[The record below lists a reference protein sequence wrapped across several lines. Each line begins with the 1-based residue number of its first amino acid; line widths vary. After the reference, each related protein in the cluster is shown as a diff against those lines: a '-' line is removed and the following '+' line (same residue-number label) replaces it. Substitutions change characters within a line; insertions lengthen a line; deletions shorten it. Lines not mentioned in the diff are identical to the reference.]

1 MSAVSAGLEARGR
14 AHVSPGAIALTF
26 DDGPDPIWT
35 PRVLDE
41 LKREE
46 ATATFFV
53 EAPRALA
60 SPGLIAAMT
69 AAGHEVGLHCV
80 HHVRHSEREEDE
92 VRAEVEVGLAML
104 ASLGVRP
111 TAWRA
116 PWGDVTELTRRLAGE
131 HGLQLWGW
139 SFDSHDWRG
148 DGCGKMLGALRAA
161 GGLEGGTVALMHDG
175 LGPGARR
182 RDCAE
187 TVGLTRELL
196 GAARAAGLRPA
207 PLSAQRAVSR

>member
-1 MSAVSAGLEARGR
+1 MS
-14 AHVSPGAIALTF
+14 AIALTF
-26 DDGPDPIWT
+26 DDGPDPVWT

-46 ATATFFV
+46 AVATFFV

-60 SPGLIAAMT
+60 NPGVIEAMT
-69 AAGHEVGLHCV
+69 KAGHEVGFHCV

-92 VRAEVEVGLAML
+92 IRAEVEVGLAML

-111 TAWRA
+111 AAWRA
-116 PWGDVTELTRRLAGE
+116 PWGDVTEPTRRLAGE
-131 HGLQLWGW
+131 HGLELWGW

-148 DGCGKMLGALRAA
+148 DSREQMLGALDAA
-161 GGLEGGTVALMHDG
+161 GGLEDGTVALMHDAV
-175 LGPGARR
+175 GPGARR

-196 GAARAAGLRPA
+196 ASARAAGLRPA
-207 PLSAQRAVSR
+207 PLSAHREVTR